1 MGDDP
6 SFLLCQCNS
15 AAHARLTCA
24 SFFEDGCCRGLRF
37 VSLPDEPTSTI
48 HQCPTPVTEGGNASL
63 YCNATG
69 NPAPS
74 MAWIRASTRK
84 VVSNNE
90 RLVIAAIKRSELG
103 SYECLAWNGFGN
115 NDTKSCSIDVH
126 CKQTF
131 LFLIIVQGWL
141 HQRIIIFERKNSI
154 ILLIVNRYKKIL
166 SC

>member
-48 HQCPTPVTEGGNASL
+48 HQCPTPVTEGDIATL